1 MEKIKFSLIFKII
14 FLLME
19 IIFIGNSIYIFK
31 TDIIISMV
39 CFLIGT
45 LIFIFENCFYSYILF
60 GNEIKV
66 LNKFNI
72 KKYNYQDIKRIEV
85 SKSISQAFLI
95 GADIDIKLVFK
106 NECVRKIHLGSIV
119 RYNKLINMIKDIS
132 RYRCIKFC
140 IIE

>member
-14 FLLME
+14 FLFME
-19 IIFIGNSIYIFK
+19 IIFIANSIYIFK

-72 KKYNYQDIKRIEV
+72 K
-85 SKSISQAFLI
+85 
-95 GADIDIKLVFK
+95 
-106 NECVRKIHLGSIV
+106 
-119 RYNKLINMIKDIS
+119 S
-132 RYRCIKFC
+132 RCYCRGFF
-140 IIE
+140 